1 MAAAVTRRTSRGVQ
15 LGSEECIIVMEMLE
29 IFIKNGAY
37 YCGLEDQVGSLEV
50 GKKADFAVLSDDIL
64 NIPKKRSES
73 EVLATYID
81 V

>member
-1 MAAAVTRRTSRGVQ
+1 
-15 LGSEECIIVMEMLE
+15 LE

-64 NIPKKRSES
+64 NIPEEEIRNLK
-73 EVLATYID
+73 VVATYID
-81 V
+81 GERVY